1 MSFQASWMKRSIK
14 NIVKGSDKQD
24 NSFAEI
30 ILLILAIGAAFW
42 FYQQFAPTEWNV
54 WADLV
59 GVNVILFSVLL
70 IWKLFVNR
78 LCPFKN
84 KGK

>member
-30 ILLILAIGAAFW
+30 ILLILAIGAGDLIFSPSHLEAFCKS
-42 FYQQFAPTEWNV
+42 ALPV
-54 WADLV
+54 
-59 GVNVILFSVLL
+59 
-70 IWKLFVNR
+70 
-78 LCPFKN
+78 
-84 KGK
+84 